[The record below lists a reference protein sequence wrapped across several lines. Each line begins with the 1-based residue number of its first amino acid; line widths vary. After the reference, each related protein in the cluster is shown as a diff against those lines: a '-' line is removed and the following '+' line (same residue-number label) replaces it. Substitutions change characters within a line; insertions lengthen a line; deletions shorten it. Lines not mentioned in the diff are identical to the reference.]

1 MRIRGQRL
9 HDTRIAKGMTISDL
23 AERSRIDA
31 ETIATLEAGRQGP
44 PFATVRKLADA
55 LGVAVED
62 LVMWGD
68 EN

>member
-9 HDTRIAKGMTISDL
+9 RETRIAKGMTVRDL
-23 AERSRIDA
+23 AARSRVDD
-31 ETIATLEAGRQGP
+31 ETIVALEEGRQEP
-44 PFATVRKLADA
+44 PLATVRKLADA